1 MQSVAAWLASLGLAE
16 YAERF
21 AAQHIDLA
29 VLRDLSEEDLKELG
43 VSLGHRRRLLHAIAA
58 LRAAVPAAAE
68 RVERRQLT
76 VMFCDLAGSTAL
88 SARLD
93 PEDTREVIRAYQQA
107 CAAVVR
113 AYDGF
118 IAKFMGDGVIV
129 YFGYPRAHEDD
140 AERAVRAGLDMVAAI
155 GRLETR
161 AGAPLQ
167 ARIGIATG
175 PVVAG
180 DVVGEG
186 PAQEQAV
193 VGETP
198 NLAARLQDLAE
209 PASVVVSA
217 ATRRLIGG
225 LFMLRDLGP
234 RELKGY
240 DAPVRAWAVEG
251 ATPSDS
257 RFEAVRAARLTSF
270 VNRTAET
277 AGLLELQRRAWQ
289 RAGQA
294 VLLTGEA
301 GIGKSRIA
309 AWVADRLVAEPHTRL
324 RYQCSPYHGNNA
336 LYPFI
341 GQLEYAS
348 RFKPE
353 DGTAKRLDKLEAML
367 AEWTPD
373 VAAMAPLFASLLSI
387 DSAGRYP
394 PLGLSSGQ
402 QRRRI
407 LAALLDRFEALARR
421 EPVLLIFEDAHW
433 SDATSLEL
441 LDRAIDRIRDL
452 PVFAIIT
459 ARPEFDATWSG
470 RDNVGT
476 IALGR
481 LHPDHARAMIEPVTG
496 GRALPFEVV
505 EQIIAKTDGIPLFV
519 EELTKAVLESGLLVE
534 EGEGYGLAGPLPP
547 LAIPATLQD
556 SLRARLDRL
565 DAVRDVAQVGAAI
578 GRSFSHPMVAAVS
591 GLAEV
596 PLGAAL
602 ARLIDAELLYQSG
615 EAPDAVYT
623 FKHALVQDAAYDS
636 MLRSRRQVLHARIVQ
651 VIEVRFPELAESE
664 CDVLAEH
671 CARADLAEKAID
683 YWLRAGQ
690 RSLRRSH
697 MAEAV
702 MQFRAALTALAARP
716 ESVERRRRELEGLT
730 GLAQALIGAKGYGA
744 PETMETWHRAHKL
757 AAAVGDAQQ
766 RFAITYGLWVG
777 QYAQGHVATT
787 GPLAAECL
795 RSAEAADDCVQL
807 CVAHRMTGIAAYVT
821 GDFVPA
827 REHCHRAVDC
837 YDPERHGALARQFG
851 HDLLAAALSFEGL
864 SLWPIGYPDQAR
876 RALDHV
882 LEHAQGLEHAPSVA
896 YTYWHAGILGSLML
910 GEDARVAEHAA
921 ALLALAAR
929 HGLGLWERWG
939 LAADGWC
946 RATKDAAAVEQIH
959 EALQGVR
966 KTGHRIYETTVLGFL
981 GDAQAM
987 AGDVDAGLASLDE
1000 GIALAEGTR
1009 QVYWLA
1015 ELYRLKGELRLQ
1027 RDDRRG
1033 AEAALRQAMSV
1044 AQRQEAP
1051 SFALRAGIV
1060 LARLLAADDRAVE
1073 GRALVEP
1080 LLRRFTEGFGTRD
1093 FRAARALLTEIGS

>member
-1 MQSVAAWLASLGLAE
+1 MQSVATWLQSLGLAE

-21 AAQHIDLA
+21 AEQHIDLA
-29 VLRDLSEEDLKELG
+29 VLRDLTEEDLRELG
-43 VSLGHRRRLLHAIAA
+43 VSLGHRRRLLRGIAD
-58 LRAAVPAAAE
+58 LRAAAAA

-140 AERAVRAGLDMVAAI
+140 AERAVRAGLDMVARI

-161 AGAPLQ
+161 AGVPLQ

-180 DVVGEG
+180 DTVGEG

-217 ATRRLIGG
+217 ATRRLLGS
-225 LFMLRDLGP
+225 LFTLRDLGP

-240 DAPVRAWAVEG
+240 DTPVHAWAIEG
-251 ATPSDS
+251 AAPSDS
-257 RFEAVRAARLTSF
+257 RFEAVRAAQLTSF
-270 VNRTAET
+270 VNRTGET
-277 AGLLELQRRAWQ
+277 ARLLELQGRAW
-289 RAGQA
+289 RGAGQV

-309 AWVADRLVAEPHTRL
+309 AWLADRLVAEPHTRL
-324 RYQCSPYHGNNA
+324 RYQCSPYHSSNA
-336 LYPFI
+336 LHPFI
-341 GQLEYAS
+341 SQLDYAAG
-348 RFKPE
+348 FKPE
-353 DGTAKRLDKLEAML
+353 DAMDKRLDKLEAML
-367 AEWTPD
+367 AEWTNE
-373 VAAMAPLFASLLSI
+373 VAAVAPLFASLLSI
-387 DSAGRYP
+387 DAAGRYP
-394 PLGLSSGQ
+394 PLGLSPGQ

-459 ARPEFDATWSG
+459 ARPEFGAAWSG
-470 RDNVGT
+470 RANVST
-476 IALGR
+476 MALGR

-496 GRALPFEVV
+496 GRALPPEVM
-505 EQIIAKTDGIPLFV
+505 EQIIAKTDGVPLFV
-519 EELTKAVLESGLLVE
+519 EELTKAVVESGLLVAD
-534 EGEGYGLAGPLPP
+534 GEGYRLAGPLPP

-578 GRSFSHPMVAAVS
+578 GRSFSHAMVAAVS
-591 GLAEV
+591 GFAEA
-596 PLGAAL
+596 PLCAAL

-615 EAPDAVYT
+615 EPPDAVYI

-636 MLRSRRQVLHARIVQ
+636 MLRSRRQVLHARIVH
-651 VIEVRFPELAESE
+651 VVETRFADLAESE

-671 CARADLAEKAID
+671 CARAGLAEKAID
-683 YWLRAGQ
+683 YRLKAGQ

-697 MAEAV
+697 MAEAATH
-702 MQFRAALTALAARP
+702 FRAALAALAARP
-716 ESVERRRRELEGLT
+716 ESAERRRREFEGQT
-730 GLAQALIGAKGYGA
+730 GLAQALVAAKGYGA
-744 PETMETWHRAHKL
+744 PETMEAWHRAHDL

-777 QYAQGHVATT
+777 QYAQGQVATA
-787 GPLAAECL
+787 GALAAESL
-795 RSAEAADDCVQL
+795 RSAEAAQDRVQL
-807 CVAHRMTGIAAYVT
+807 CVAHRMAGIASYAT
-821 GDFVPA
+821 GDFA
-827 REHCHRAVDC
+827 EAYAHCRRAVEC
-837 YDPERHGALARQFG
+837 YDPPRDGVLAREFG
-851 HDLLAAALSFEGL
+851 HDLLAAALSFAGL
-864 SLWPIGYPDQAR
+864 SLWP
-876 RALDHV
+876 L
-882 LEHAQGLEHAPSVA
+882 
-896 YTYWHAGILGSLML
+896 
-910 GEDARVAEHAA
+910 
-921 ALLALAAR
+921 
-929 HGLGLWERWG
+929 
-939 LAADGWC
+939 
-946 RATKDAAAVEQIH
+946 
-959 EALQGVR
+959 
-966 KTGHRIYETTVLGFL
+966 
-981 GDAQAM
+981 
-987 AGDVDAGLASLDE
+987 
-1000 GIALAEGTR
+1000 
-1009 QVYWLA
+1009 VY
-1015 ELYRLKGELRLQ
+1015 
-1027 RDDRRG
+1027 
-1033 AEAALRQAMSV
+1033 
-1044 AQRQEAP
+1044 
-1051 SFALRAGIV
+1051 
-1060 LARLLAADDRAVE
+1060 
-1073 GRALVEP
+1073 
-1080 LLRRFTEGFGTRD
+1080 
-1093 FRAARALLTEIGS
+1093 